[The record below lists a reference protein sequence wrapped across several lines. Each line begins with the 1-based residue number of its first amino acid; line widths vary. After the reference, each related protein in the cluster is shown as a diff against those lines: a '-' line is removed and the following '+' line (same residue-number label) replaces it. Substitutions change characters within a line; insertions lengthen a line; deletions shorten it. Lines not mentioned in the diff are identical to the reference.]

1 MKSWLITLLL
11 VVITMGGYSAG
22 NKDDRN
28 SITSASNPQ
37 IISIEAYGTDTG
49 KGNLVGIQPYMLTT
63 DYANQQVFYD
73 KIDAYFKGA
82 QAKGWFSSKT
92 VVVLPEYL
100 GTFLVAED
108 ENKDVYEAATLEE
121 AMQNIVISNPY
132 LIAINALSSPSET
145 QTKNAIFQMKSKAM
159 AATYNSVF
167 SELAQK
173 YRVTIVAGSIILA
186 DPAVQEGRLV
196 SRDGL
201 LYSVSPLF
209 TPDGK
214 VKSLTFKSFPIVTE
228 TYIQPSPAQKLVVT
242 DTSIGRLGVLICA
255 DSWYPQC
262 YEIMKQKQAEVIVVP
277 SYTQGDGMM
286 NAVWLGCSGFPNPD
300 DVDIS
305 DLNKITLGQAW
316 NKYALAGRLPS
327 SGIPN
332 GMVVSLRGQ
341 IWDLGSDGA
350 CTVVKNGQVINM
362 PNVNGA
368 ALVNLWL

>member
-300 DVDIS
+300 DVDIY

-350 CTVVKNGQVINM
+350 CTVVKNGQVINI